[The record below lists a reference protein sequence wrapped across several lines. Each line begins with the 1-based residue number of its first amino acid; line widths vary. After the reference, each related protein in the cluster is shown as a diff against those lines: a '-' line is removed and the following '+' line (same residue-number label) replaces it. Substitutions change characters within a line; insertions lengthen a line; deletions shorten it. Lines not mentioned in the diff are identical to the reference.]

1 MPRRPFFIS
10 QMMSGS
16 STIGRRRF
24 LKLTAAAVFA
34 GGSAASARAGTGNLL
49 TAPIQLQGNWSYGEA
64 TLRVLTRVRA
74 VDLSKLRLLSDRQPA
89 ILLIENHREGPP
101 AIWLHRDQPD
111 TASIILNVG
120 AADWC
125 KLAYQFGHE
134 LGHVLANSW
143 QFSAK
148 PQPPTQWLEEALVE
162 AFSIRG
168 LRLLADSWEQSPPF
182 AGDEAFAGEI
192 RQYRANLFETD
203 KSDAVAGLTSDA
215 ASWFHRNR
223 EQLDAGH
230 AVPRG
235 PAILGILA
243 IYESGRPCID
253 DLGGL
258 NRWPERTSL
267 PIDDYVDRWK
277 RSCTEIGTSGELPSR
292 LEQLFGLA

>member
-1 MPRRPFFIS
+1 MPRRPFFNNQMIS
-10 QMMSGS
+10 GTSA
-16 STIGRRRF
+16 IGRRRF
-24 LKLTAAAVFA
+24 LKLTAAVFA
-34 GGSAASARAGTGNLL
+34 SRSTVSARASTSNLL
-49 TAPIQLQGNWSYGEA
+49 TAPIQLHGDWNSSEA

-74 VDLSKLRLLSDRQPA
+74 VDLYKLRLLSDRQPA
-89 ILLIENHREGPP
+89 KLLIENHHQGPP
-101 AIWLHRDQPD
+101 AIWLHRDQPE
-111 TASIILNVG
+111 TASIIVNVG

-143 QFSAK
+143 QPSAK

-162 AFSIRG
+162 TFSIRG
-168 LRLLADSWEQSPPF
+168 LGLLADSWKQSPPF
-182 AGDEAFAGEI
+182 AGDQAFAGAI
-192 RQYRANLFETD
+192 RQYRADLLQAS
-203 KSDAVAGLTSDA
+203 KSDGAAGSPADAV
-215 ASWFHRNR
+215 SWFHANR
-223 EQLDAGH
+223 EPLAAGQ

-243 IYESGRPCID
+243 IYESGRPCIE
-253 DLGGL
+253 DLGAL

-267 PIDDYVDRWK
+267 PIDAYVARWK